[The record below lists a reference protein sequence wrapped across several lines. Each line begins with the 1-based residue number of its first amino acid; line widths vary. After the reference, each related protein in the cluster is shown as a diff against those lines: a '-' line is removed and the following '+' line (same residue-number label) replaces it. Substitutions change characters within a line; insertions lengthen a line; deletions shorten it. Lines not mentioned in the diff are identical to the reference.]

1 MKLLFY
7 FSIFLISQNSLAQAP
22 ATQTQAKGTV
32 KFVFRNLISGK
43 TVVLYDSTYTNPFG
57 ESYQLNK
64 LKYYI
69 SNISASDGRK
79 SPWIKD
85 NYHLINQQID
95 SSLTFTMDVP
105 ARHYE
110 AIHFLLGVDSAANE
124 SGAQKG
130 ALDPLNDMF
139 WTWQSG
145 YVMVKIEGTS
155 PQSTV
160 INNKIE
166 YHLGGYKGVNN
177 VTQTVRLKAGF
188 SVAAGK
194 TTTIIINADIN
205 KCWNAIT
212 PIKISAIPLCNTTGE
227 LAKQIAANCKEMF
240 SIAEVINDNN

>member
-7 FSIFLISQNSLAQAP
+7 LAIFLIGQISLAQAP
-22 ATQTQAKGTV
+22 VTQTQEKGTV
-32 KFVFRNLISGK
+32 KFVFRNLINGLP
-43 TVVLYDSTYTNPFG
+43 VVLYDSTYTNPFG
-57 ESYQLNK
+57 ESFQLNK

-79 SPWIKD
+79 SSFMKD
-85 NYHLINQQID
+85 NYNLINQQID
-95 SSLTFTMDVP
+95 SSLSFSINIPTG
-105 ARHYE
+105 HYE
-110 AIHFLLGVDSAANE
+110 SIHFLLGVDSSANE
-124 SGAQKG
+124 SGAQTG

-145 YVMVKIEGTS
+145 YVMFKLEGTS

-188 SVAAGK
+188 SVAEAK

-205 KCWNAIT
+205 KFWNAIT
-212 PIKISAIPLCNTTGE
+212 PIKISAIPLCNTPGE

-240 SIAEVINDNN
+240 SIAEVINE